1 MILLQP
7 SPRPREVKTAC
18 TMVMLIIVL
27 LFPLGVENS
36 IYNPREDVRN
46 IEGQDVREARHLF
59 WRGVEHFNAA
69 RFGESV
75 NEFRAAARRS
85 SHYEASSLF
94 NVALVFE
101 KSGMHETGDIER
113 AYMVFAFIPLQFPH
127 RCPAAPRL
135 SLLHTPGKKSSR
147 VCPCVCVCVCV
158 CVCFSVP
165 FFTLVL
171 HLKSTI
177 AIRPARRRL
186 LGLKE
191 QREQYLLPHLLDS
204 A

>member
-1 MILLQP
+1 
-7 SPRPREVKTAC
+7 
-18 TMVMLIIVL
+18 MLVLVL

-36 IYNPREDVRN
+36 MYNPREDVRN
-46 IEGQDVREARHLF
+46 IEGHDVREARHLF

-75 NEFRAAARRS
+75 DEFRASSRRS
-85 SHYEASSLF
+85 NHYEASSLF
-94 NVALVFE
+94 NMALVFE
-101 KSGMHETGDIER
+101 KSGVHETGDIGDIEG
-113 AYMVFAFIPLQFPH
+113 AYMVSAFIPLQFPA
-127 RCPAAPRL
+127 RCAVLRPF
-135 SLLHTPGKKSSR
+135 LLHPSDKKILLR
-147 VCPCVCVCVCV
+147 VLLG
-158 CVCFSVP
+158 VP
-165 FFTLVL
+165 FLTFDL

-177 AIRPARRRL
+177 AIRHARRRL